1 MGEVFTVI
9 FSLAGILALIL
20 ALLYASKWLNRK
32 TSISSAQNLRIVER
46 ANLSTDKMLLL
57 VEICGKYIVVG
68 VAPSGINTLCE
79 LSEEEIARLEFPNK
93 GNGNNQFLNILT
105 QKFRM
110 NKFASSGSVDED
122 E

>member
-9 FSLAGILALIL
+9 ISLVGILALIL
-20 ALLYASKWLNRK
+20 ALFYAAKWLGKK

-46 ANLSTDKMLLL
+46 VSLSTDKMLLL
-57 VEICGKYIVVG
+57 VEICGKYMIVG
-68 VAPSGINTLCE
+68 VAPNGINTLCE
-79 LSEEEIARLEFPNK
+79 LNEEEIARLILPNK
-93 GNGNNQFLNILT
+93 GSGDNQFLNILT

-110 NKFASSGSVDED
+110 NKFADSGSVDED

>member
-79 LSEEEIARLEFPNK
+79 LSEEEIARLQFPNK

>member
-20 ALLYASKWLNRK
+20 ALFYASKWLNKK
-32 TSISSAQNLRIVER
+32 TSITSAQNLRIVER

-57 VEICGKYIVVG
+57 VEICGKYMVVG
-68 VAPSGINTLCE
+68 VAPNGINTLCE
-79 LSEEEIARLEFPNK
+79 LNEEEIARLRLPNK

-110 NKFASSGSVDED
+110 NKFAGSGSIDED